1 MFLFLCF
8 GFKNLDLLDRK
19 THTVIFFSQQFI
31 CHFHFLGSKIMSKV
45 FPPKT
50 ISCCGFFFSFYW
62 FYFWFWVFHVHHQF
76 FVIFPKLSV
85 IWLVVEFFIFFIF
98 NSLILF
104 FYFFI
109 WASSFFN
116 LSFSSFICASFS
128 FFIFSLFDS
137 AM

>member
-8 GFKNLDLLDRK
+8 CFKNLDLLDRK
-19 THTVIFFSQQFI
+19 TTVIFFSQHFI
-31 CHFHFLGSKIMSKV
+31 CHFHFLGRKIMSKV
-45 FPPKT
+45 FPPQT
-50 ISCCGFFFSFYW
+50 ISCSGFFSSFYW

-76 FVIFPKLSV
+76 FVIFTKLLV
-85 IWLVVEFFIFFIF
+85 IGVVVEFFIFFIF

-104 FYFFI
+104 FDFFI
-109 WASSFFN
+109 WASSSFN

-128 FFIFSLFDS
+128 FFIFSLFDW